1 MTHLVRARTI
11 FFVTPAALVIKSVL
25 MLNKTID
32 VILCRCMYTMTG
44 RVRVATITLAIIT
57 HVWVLNLI
65 LCTSLHNKQSAR
77 GKKSYIEPRL
87 LVSGSPSVEAPAVV
101 VVCKAHNSSSNNPAQ
116 DAATGQGSLL
126 LRESWTRQLEQLDLM
141 LKTLLYFSKS
151 DKWRIIVMTDTV
163 STFNEVVKLTHT
175 FPERHRQRLELQHEK
190 VWFPDK
196 YPGIKEHWRPCVWA
210 KQFLAEALPHEDS
223 VVYFDT
229 DVVFLGPAEEVWSL
243 LRSMKTGQVVSLAPE
258 PQYILDNPKR
268 PYAGRA
274 GLNTGVIIANLTRL
288 RQLPGGG
295 LGSAILREGSFY
307 PLPRHDQDALN
318 HFLMNKP
325 HLVQEVTSRW
335 NFAPSSC
342 FSSAPSCPDCV
353 SAGILVLHGADATFY
368 RHIDRKFL
376 VVYHSMRSLRLDGD
390 SQPVLEQL
398 ELQLALVDA
407 LRSKFPCS
415 NYSNLNHA
423 LTLGLKDAATLKVQP
438 LPQH

>member
-1 MTHLVRARTI
+1 MGNFASPVACSLVVVASLCLLNFLIVVPHYFYKMTPVENIPQNTKESP
-11 FFVTPAALVIKSVL
+11 VT
-25 MLNKTID
+25 
-32 VILCRCMYTMTG
+32 
-44 RVRVATITLAIIT
+44 
-57 HVWVLNLI
+57 
-65 LCTSLHNKQSAR
+65 
-77 GKKSYIEPRL
+77 
-87 LVSGSPSVEAPAVV
+87 GSPSIQAPMVV
-101 VVCKAHNSSSNNPAQ
+101 VVCEAALNNGSHQ
-116 DAATGQGSLL
+116 SLVNNATTVKDIEKYVDL
-126 LRESWTRQLEQLDLM
+126 LRESWTRQLEQLNSM

-163 STFNEVVKLTHT
+163 STFNKVIKLTHT

-243 LRSMKTGQVVSLAPE
+243 LRSMKTGQAVSLAPE

-353 SAGILVLHGADATFY
+353 SAGILVLHGADMSFY
-368 RHIDRKFL
+368 RNVERKFL
-376 VVYHSMRSLRLDGD
+376 TMYNAVKWLKLDENP
-390 SQPVLEQL
+390 SVLL
-398 ELQLALVDA
+398 NNVTLQLSHKD
-407 LRSKFPCS
+407 SWTPYFPCS
-415 NYSNLNHA
+415 NYTNINLA
-423 LTLGLKDAATLKVQP
+423 LTQGLSHASSLHDHP
-438 LPQH
+438 SII